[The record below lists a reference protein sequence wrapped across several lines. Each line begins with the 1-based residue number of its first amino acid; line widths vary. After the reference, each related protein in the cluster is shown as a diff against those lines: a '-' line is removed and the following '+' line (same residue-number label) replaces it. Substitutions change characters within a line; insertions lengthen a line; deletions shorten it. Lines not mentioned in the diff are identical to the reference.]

1 MYSKMLHYFEFS
13 FCSPIIN
20 KLGSCVETNTMFQ
33 LADKTLVLLFG
44 ILKKNFKVIM
54 KFLLVQ
60 LIFTGL
66 WH

>member
-1 MYSKMLHYFEFS
+1 
-13 FCSPIIN
+13 
-20 KLGSCVETNTMFQ
+20 MFQ

-60 LIFTGL
+60 LIFTDL